1 VRPVALIRNAFSR
14 TKLPRGTLR
23 ANDGG
28 GKQLSVE
35 VKPLICDLCNEQ
47 RTHLV
52 RVDKWSVC
60 NQCSADGPLQAALE
74 AYDNLVR
81 LRMIVKSTTA
91 GDVEAEALQ
100 RLAQHR
106 IGAAQKE
113 LDIAISA
120 LIPVVA
126 KSAEA
131 KLKAL
136 QALNELIGFEEQHS
150 YLIDGSKLEP

>member
-1 VRPVALIRNAFSR
+1 
-14 TKLPRGTLR
+14 
-23 ANDGG
+23 
-28 GKQLSVE
+28 
-35 VKPLICDLCNEQ
+35 
-47 RTHLV
+47 
-52 RVDKWSVC
+52 
-60 NQCSADGPLQAALE
+60 
-74 AYDNLVR
+74 
-81 LRMIVKSTTA
+81 MIVKSTTA